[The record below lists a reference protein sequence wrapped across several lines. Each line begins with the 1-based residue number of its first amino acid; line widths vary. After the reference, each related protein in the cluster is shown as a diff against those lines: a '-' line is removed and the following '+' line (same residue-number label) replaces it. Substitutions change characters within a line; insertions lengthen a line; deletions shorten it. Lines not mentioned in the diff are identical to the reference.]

1 MPMAACRA
9 AAAWAGWICKKGRTR
24 AARSGASGVRQQAV
38 AALIQR
44 RAADAPYPREGSPM
58 TAIVRLSL
66 PRDRF
71 ALEAHF
77 AALSTEDLCN
87 RFCHSIKPETVTK
100 YLDQWSAA
108 GIPSYGIFDPD
119 RALVAV
125 SQLARSADELEV
137 GLSVLPTYRRKGLA
151 LALLYRS
158 ARYARTRGLKAL
170 IIHCLRRPNTRQR
183 LPTSPRAP
191 GCTAIFRLCRE
202 CGKCLTALRSCK
214 SRTVSEHNSARRTA

>member
-1 MPMAACRA
+1 
-9 AAAWAGWICKKGRTR
+9 
-24 AARSGASGVRQQAV
+24 
-38 AALIQR
+38 
-44 RAADAPYPREGSPM
+44 M
-58 TAIVRLSL
+58 TAIHRLSL

-87 RFCHSIKPETVTK
+87 RFCHSIKPDVVTK

-151 LALLYRS
+151 LNLLYRS

-170 IIHCLRRPNTRQR
+170 IIHCLTGNLPMLSLARRIGMTVEISNGEADGHLT
-183 LPTSPRAP
+183 LRA
-191 GCTAIFRLCRE
+191 A
-202 CGKCLTALRSCK
+202 TALDFWREIADDQESLANSIADSVVK
-214 SRTVSEHNSARRTA
+214 SWQVAVQKALGSVTPPKDSGT